1 MTIVFEILREAGL
14 RMPKYIGGAVTIDS
28 MVQRLDILVVIA
40 FLICVFVKVSICTF
54 AVCNGIS
61 KVFAFNNYKFIA
73 TPVALLMLS
82 FSFIIYKSTM
92 EMSFW
97 AFNVYPYYS
106 FIFEV
111 IIPLIIFII
120 VEIKNRNLKTPIIT
134 K

>member
-1 MTIVFEILREAGL
+1 MKPLSRMYFPTAMSITIINLGRVIERLEI
-14 RMPKYIGGAVTIDS
+14 T
-28 MVQRLDILVVIA
+28 VVIA
-40 FLICVFVKVSICTF
+40 YLVCVFVKASICVF
-54 AVCNGIS
+54 AVCNGIV
-61 KVFAFNNYKFIA
+61 KVFGFNDYKFIA
-73 TPVALLMLS
+73 TPVSLLMLS

-111 IIPLIIFII
+111 IIPFIIFILA
-120 VEIKNRNLKTPIIT
+120 EINSRNLTDKNSI